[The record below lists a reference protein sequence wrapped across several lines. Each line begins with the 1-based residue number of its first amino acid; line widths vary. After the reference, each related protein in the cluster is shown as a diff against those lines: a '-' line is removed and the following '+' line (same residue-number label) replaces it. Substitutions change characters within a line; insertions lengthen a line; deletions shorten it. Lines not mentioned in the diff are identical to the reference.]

1 MVNGVGLRE
10 TVDVKAFSH
19 LASLLPQKNDLDE
32 VKRHWKGDILAGIT
46 TGIVALPLALAFGA
60 ASGVGAAAGLIT
72 AIVAGIVG
80 AIFGGSRFQISGPTG
95 AMVVI
100 LAPLVAEHGMIA
112 VPTLSIMAAFL
123 LFGGAILG
131 LGRIIALIPWPVI
144 EGFTLG
150 IALILFLQ
158 QVPNA
163 LGVEAETGGNTL
175 VTGVRTMIEA
185 PYPEALIPLAVALG
199 TVALII
205 LFDKIHPSFPG
216 SLVALAVVTVVVI
229 ATNTTV
235 PLIGEIPD
243 SLPAPVL
250 PAVSPDLFVALVPG
264 AISVAFLAGIESLLS
279 ARVASGMVE
288 GGSYHPDRELFGQG
302 AANFAAGIFGGM
314 PATGAIVRTAVNIRS
329 GGRSRLSPV
338 VHSIL
343 LLIVVYS
350 LSDVV
355 GQIPMASL
363 AGILFVTSM
372 RMIPVQAIKQIMR
385 STRSDATVFV
395 LTVIIT
401 LVFDLIWAIMI
412 GMLVA
417 GTVMLRHFANQS
429 GVQRE
434 YPTQNNRIRVLR
446 IDGSMFFGVA
456 DRIEEEITRLDTVR
470 VVIIRLS
477 RVGIMDATG
486 AKALTD
492 IVTALRRADNNVLL
506 VGLRTT
512 HEALTD
518 RLGLGIAMGGT
529 DRFFDSMDDAVE
541 AAERIIAE
549 EIAEEEAARAYALA
563 NPAPSKAAVTTGWER
578 FREDS
583 AESLER
589 LRETSAESLDR
600 LRARMGQLR
609 RVSNKPKGTAPRESD
624 DAGGLTDKS

>member
-1 MVNGVGLRE
+1 MDTVNAL
-10 TVDVKAFSH
+10 SH
-19 LASLLPQKNDLDE
+19 LTSLLPQKSDLE
-32 VKRHWKGDILAGIT
+32 EIQKHWKGDILAGIT
-46 TGIVALPLALAFGA
+46 TGIVALPLALAFGV

-100 LAPLVAEHGMIA
+100 LAPLVAEHGIVA
-112 VPTLSIMAAFL
+112 VPTLSIMAAII

-131 LGRIIALIPWPVI
+131 LGRIISLIPWPVI

-150 IALILFLQ
+150 IACILFLQ

-175 VTGVRTMIEA
+175 VAGIRAIAEA
-185 PYPEALIPLAVALG
+185 PYPEAFIPLAIAIATVVLILG
-199 TVALII
+199 
-205 LFDKIHPSFPG
+205 FDKIHPSFPG
-216 SLVALAVVTVVVI
+216 SLVALAIVSVVVI
-229 ATNTTV
+229 TTNTNV

-250 PAVSPDLFVALVPG
+250 PEVSPDLFVALLPG
-264 AISVAFLAGIESLLS
+264 AVSVAFLAGIESLLS

-288 GGSYHPDRELFGQG
+288 GGTYHPDRELFGQG

-329 GGRSRLSPV
+329 GGRSRLSPII
-338 VHSIL
+338 HSL
-343 LLIVVYS
+343 LLLVVVYS

-355 GQIPMASL
+355 GQIPLAAL
-363 AGILFVTSM
+363 AGILFVTSA
-372 RMIPVQAIKQIMR
+372 RMVPVRAIKQIMR
-385 STRSDATVFV
+385 STRSDAVVFI

-401 LVFDLIWAIMI
+401 LVFDLIWAIAI
-412 GMLVA
+412 GLLVA
-417 GTVMLRHFANQS
+417 GTLMLRHFANHS
-429 GVQRE
+429 GVHRE
-434 YPTQNNRIRVLR
+434 YPTQNNKIRVLR

-456 DRIEEEITRLDTVR
+456 DRIEEEITRLDNVR

-477 RVGIMDATG
+477 RVGVMDATG

-518 RLGLGIAMGGT
+518 RLGLGVAMGGH
-529 DRFFDSMDDAVE
+529 DRFFDHMDEAVT
-541 AAERIIAE
+541 AAERIIEE
-549 EIAEEEAARAYALA
+549 EIAEEEAARDRERAH
-563 NPAPSKAAVTTGWER
+563 PAPVDEKTTTRW
-578 FREDS
+578 
-583 AESLER
+583 AR
-589 LRETSAESLDR
+589 LRDSSAESLD
-600 LRARMGQLR
+600 QLR
-609 RVSNKPKGTAPRESD
+609 QRFGQKPIFKRGE
-624 DAGGLTDKS
+624 K

>member
-1 MVNGVGLRE
+1 M
-10 TVDVKAFSH
+10 KALSH
-19 LASLLPQKNDLDE
+19 LVALLPQKQDLDE

-100 LAPLVAEHGMIA
+100 LAPLVAEHGMVA
-112 VPTLSIMAAFL
+112 VPTLSIMAAFFL
-123 LFGGAILG
+123 LGGAVLG
-131 LGRIIALIPWPVI
+131 LGRIISLIPWPVI

-175 VTGVRTMIEA
+175 ITGVATIIEA
-185 PYPEALIPLAVALG
+185 PYPDALIPLAIALA
-199 TVALII
+199 TVVLII

-216 SLVALAVVTVVVI
+216 SLAALAVVSVGVI
-229 ATNTTV
+229 ATNTNV

-250 PAVSPDLFVALVPG
+250 PAISTDLFIALLPG

-288 GGSYHPDRELFGQG
+288 GGTYHPDRELFGQG

-329 GGRSRLSPV
+329 GGRSRLSPII
-338 VHSIL
+338 HSFL

-350 LSDVV
+350 LSDIV

-372 RMIPVQAIKQIMR
+372 RMVPVHAIKQIMR
-385 STRSDATVFV
+385 STRSDAVVFV

-401 LVFDLIWAIMI
+401 LVFDLIWAIVI
-412 GMLVA
+412 GLIVA
-417 GTVMLRHFANQS
+417 GTFMLRHFANHS
-429 GVQRE
+429 GVHRE
-434 YPTQNNRIRVLR
+434 HVTKNNKIRVLR

-529 DRFFDSMDDAVE
+529 DRFFDSIDEALE

-549 EIAEEEAARAYALA
+549 EIAEEEAAREYALA
-563 NPAPSKAAVTTGWER
+563 NPKPAPNTGTQTGWER
-578 FREDS
+578 
-583 AESLER
+583 L
-589 LRETSAESLDR
+589 LETSVESLDR
-600 LRARMGQLR
+600 LRIRMGQAPKLANR
-609 RVSNKPKGTAPRESD
+609 PGKPASRDDKAQ
-624 DAGGLTDKS
+624 DAGSHSNE